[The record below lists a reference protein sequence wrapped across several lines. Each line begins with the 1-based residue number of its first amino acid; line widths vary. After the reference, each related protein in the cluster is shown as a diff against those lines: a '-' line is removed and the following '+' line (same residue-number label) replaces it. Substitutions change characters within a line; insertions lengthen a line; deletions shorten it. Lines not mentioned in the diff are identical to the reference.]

1 MEDEAKFIPNIENL
15 LGLTVDITL
24 SNKTKI
30 SGNIYTLNQKSKMLI
45 LNIGF
50 WFKINENIDK
60 KNENDNFNITFVNML
75 QIQKIDLSKK
85 QINIKVDELYLTN
98 LNNIKEKERINLE
111 KDNLIKR
118 IETEPNYKKGL
129 DIYKTLSKFYNC
141 SYDGKKIVIK
151 GIDCYIEEP
160 FKPQNINCNNNK
172 IKEKL
177 VSLIF

>member
-45 LNIGF
+45 L
-50 WFKINENIDK
+50 INK
-60 KNENDNFNITFVNML
+60 KNENDNFNIAFVNML

>member
-45 LNIGF
+45 L
-50 WFKINENIDK
+50 INK

-118 IETEPNYKKGL
+118 IETEPNYPKSIFL
-129 DIYKTLSKFYNC
+129 I
-141 SYDGKKIVIK
+141 
-151 GIDCYIEEP
+151 
-160 FKPQNINCNNNK
+160 
-172 IKEKL
+172 L
-177 VSLIF
+177 V

>member
-45 LNIGF
+45 L
-50 WFKINENIDK
+50 INK

-160 FKPQNINCNNNK
+160 FKPQNINCNNNIFK
-172 IKEKL
+172 IKL
-177 VSLIF
+177 SLIINQIV

>member
-24 SNKTKI
+24 SNKTKVI
-30 SGNIYTLNQKSKMLI
+30 GNIYTLNQKSKMLI
-45 LNIGF
+45 L
-50 WFKINENIDK
+50 INK

>member
-45 LNIGF
+45 L
-50 WFKINENIDK
+50 INK

-75 QIQKIDLSKK
+75 QIQKIDLSKE

-118 IETEPNYKKGL
+118 IETEQNYKKGL

>member
-45 LNIGF
+45 L
-50 WFKINENIDK
+50 INK
-60 KNENDNFNITFVNML
+60 KNEHDNFNITFVNML

-160 FKPQNINCNNNK
+160 F
-172 IKEKL
+172 
-177 VSLIF
+177 

>member
-45 LNIGF
+45 L
-50 WFKINENIDK
+50 INK

-151 GIDCYIEEP
+151 GIDCYIKEP

-172 IKEKL
+172 LKETL